1 MKKKIAI
8 LGSTGS
14 IGKSLLDII
23 SKDINNFEIVLL
35 TANKDH
41 RTLIKQ
47 AKKFKVKNL
56 ILRNFDSSRIAQKK
70 FHKQNVKVFNS
81 FEDINK
87 IIKKKLDYVMSSI
100 VGVEGLDPTLKIIK
114 FTKNIAIANKES
126 IICGWNL
133 IENELNKNNT
143 KFIPVDSEHFS
154 LWYGLKNTNIK
165 TIENIY
171 LTASGGPFNKIPIKN
186 FKNIKVKTALK
197 HPNWKMG
204 KKISIDSAT
213 MINKVYEV
221 IEAKKIFHISYKK
234 IKILIHPKSYA
245 HCLLKFQNGMIK
257 IIAHDTTMKI
267 PIFNTLYYDSDNK
280 IKSKDV
286 DIKNLNNLNFSQV
299 DYKRY
304 PLVNILKFLT
314 EKNSLYET
322 VIVSTND
329 TLVKLFLDKK
339 IKFLD
344 ISKLMFKF
352 ISSKEFLKYKNISP
366 KTVKDIVELNNYVR
380 LNILKNVY
388 KFTDVK
394 KTN

>member
-23 SKDINNFEIVLL
+23 EKDIDNFEIVLL

-41 RTLIKQ
+41 NTLLKQ
-47 AKKFKVKNL
+47 CKKFKVKNL
-56 ILRNFDSSRIAQKK
+56 ILTNFNSSKILQKK
-70 FHKQNVKVFNS
+70 IYKQGIKVFNS
-81 FEDINK
+81 FENIDK
-87 IIKKKLDYVMSSI
+87 IVKKKLDYGMSSI
-100 VGVEGLDPTLKIIK
+100 VGIEGLNPTLKIIK
-114 FTKNIAIANKES
+114 LTKNVAIANKES

-133 IENELNKNNT
+133 IENELNKNKTN
-143 KFIPVDSEHFS
+143 FIPVDSEHFS
-154 LWYGLKNTNIK
+154 LWYGLQNLNMK
-165 TIENIY
+165 TIDKIY
-171 LTASGGPFNKIPIKN
+171 LTASGGPFNKIPIRD
-186 FKNIKVKTALK
+186 FQNIKIKNALK

-221 IEAKKIFHISYKK
+221 IEAKKIFNITYKK
-234 IKILIHPKSYA
+234 IKILIHPKSYV
-245 HCLLKFQNGMIK
+245 HCLIKFQNGMIK

-267 PIFNTLYYDSDNK
+267 PIFNTLYHNSNK
-280 IKSKDV
+280 IIESKN
-286 DIKNLNNLNFSQV
+286 INISRLNNLNFSNV
-299 DYKRY
+299 DLKRY
-304 PLVNILKFLT
+304 PLVNILKLLS
-314 EKNSLYET
+314 EKNSLFET

-329 TLVKLFLDKK
+329 TLVKLFLEKK
-339 IKFLD
+339 IKFID
-344 ISKLMFKF
+344 ISKLMFKY
-352 ISSKEFLKYKNISP
+352 IKSKEFIKYKNISP

-394 KTN
+394 KTG